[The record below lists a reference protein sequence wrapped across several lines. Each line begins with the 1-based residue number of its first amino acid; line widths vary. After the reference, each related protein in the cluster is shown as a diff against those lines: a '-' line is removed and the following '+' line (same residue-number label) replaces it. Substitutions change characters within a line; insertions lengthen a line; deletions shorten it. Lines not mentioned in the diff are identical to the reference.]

1 MYSQSDNTDEWGQL
15 IRYAGTATPEFA
27 PSSLGGYAGNDES
40 GLGFNILKGLV
51 SVVKGVVTKAV
62 PIIGPAI
69 GAGLDAFKKR
79 TAGAAL
85 TAVAANPAV
94 KAAAVAG
101 AKEEAGAVFQKYAPY
116 ALAGLAAFI
125 LLPRLMGR
133 RR

>member
-15 IRYAGTATPEFA
+15 IRFAGTAAPEFA
-27 PSSLGGYAGNDES
+27 DSSLGGYAGNEDS
-40 GLGFNILKGLV
+40 GLGFNILKAVGGL
-51 SVVKGVVTKAV
+51 VKGVVTRAI
-62 PIIGPAI
+62 PIVGPAI

-79 TAGAAL
+79 TAGAAIQ
-85 TAVAANPAV
+85 AVASNPTV
-94 KAAAVAG
+94 QAAAVAG
-101 AKEEAGAVFQKYAPY
+101 AKEQASEQFQKIAPY